1 MEKWRVCSNIIT
13 FQKEF
18 KMKFKKSFLL
28 LSVALL
34 SVSVMNARKYEE
46 GPTGAGPGGLRP
58 DKVSKEL
65 RIEALK
71 GEMKHIEKSV
81 AELKKS
87 LATVTKGSDE
97 YTVLELR
104 RMLKEDYMN
113 GLKGLMD
120 METGKAK
127 KPRMEMY
134 EEEDE
139 EEFEEVRPRVR
150 QVQKRPV
157 SRPVTTKRAIRVR
170 GAY

>member
-1 MEKWRVCSNIIT
+1 
-13 FQKEF
+13 
-18 KMKFKKSFLL
+18 MKFAKSLL
-28 LSVALL
+28 LFSFALL
-34 SVSVMNARKYEE
+34 SVPVINAKRYEE
-46 GPTGAGPGGLRP
+46 DPNGASPGGMRP

-65 RIEALK
+65 RIKALK
-71 GEMKHIEKSV
+71 GEMKHIENSM

-87 LATVTKGSDE
+87 LTTATKGSDE

-120 METGKAK
+120 METGKTK

-139 EEFEEVRPRVR
+139 EEFEEVPPRR
-150 QVQKRPV
+150 QVQRRSV
-157 SRPVTTKRAIRVR
+157 SRPVPTRRATRVR
-170 GAY
+170 SSY